1 MPVKVLVVEDHIPSL
16 ELISDV
22 LSSVEAEVRPMSDSA
37 DASAL
42 VEKERFDGIFLD
54 LQMPKVHG
62 LELVKRIRESS
73 CNKSTAIIV
82 ITGDRER
89 RTMQSVFNQ
98 GATFFLEKPIDR
110 HRLLRLFRAVRGTLS
125 YNRRQFARISFR
137 AEVTYEAKGVTARGT
152 SSNLS
157 LGGILF
163 EAPKLRIGDTVRLSF
178 RLPSTSVL
186 VDALGKV
193 VRVDERNRAGVRF
206 IDVTEAAKHAIQEL
220 IDREQ

>member
-1 MPVKVLVVEDHIPSL
+1 MSLKVLVVEDHVPSL
-16 ELISDV
+16 ELISEV
-22 LSSVEAEVRPMSDSA
+22 LSSTDAEVRPMSDSEE
-37 DASAL
+37 ASAL
-42 VEKERFDGIFLD
+42 IETERFDGIFLD

-62 LELVKRIRESS
+62 RELVKRIRESS

-82 ITGDRER
+82 ITGNRER
-89 RTMQSVFNQ
+89 RTMQSVFKE

-110 HRLLRLFRAVRGTLS
+110 PRLLRLFRAVRGTLS
-125 YNRRQFARISFR
+125 NNRRQFVRISFR
-137 AEVTYEAKGVTARGT
+137 AEVTYECKGLVARGV

-163 EAPKLRIGDTVRLSF
+163 EAPQLRGGDAVRLSF
-178 RLPSTSVL
+178 RLPSTNVL

-206 IDVTEAAKHAIQEL
+206 IDVNEAAKQAIREL
-220 IDREQ
+220 VDREQ

>member
-1 MPVKVLVVEDHIPSL
+1 MSLKVLVVEDHVPSL
-16 ELISDV
+16 ELISEV
-22 LSSVEAEVRPMSDSA
+22 LASTDAEVRPMSDSEE
-37 DASAL
+37 ASAL

-62 LELVKRIRESS
+62 RELVKRIRESS

-82 ITGDRER
+82 ITGDRGR
-89 RTMQSVFNQ
+89 RTMQSVFKE

-137 AEVTYEAKGVTARGT
+137 AEVTYESKGVVARGI

-163 EAPKLRIGDTVRLSF
+163 EAPQLRSGDAVRLSF
-178 RLPSTSVL
+178 RLPSTNVL

-193 VRVDERNRAGVRF
+193 VRVDERHRAGVRF
-206 IDVTEAAKHAIQEL
+206 IDVNETAKNAIQEL
-220 IDREQ
+220 VDREQ

>member
-1 MPVKVLVVEDHIPSL
+1 MALKVLVVENHIPSL
-16 ELISDV
+16 NLISKV
-22 LSSVEAEVRPMSDSA
+22 LSSVDAQVRPARDSQE
-37 DASAL
+37 ASAL
-42 VEKERFDGIFLD
+42 IGKERFGGIFLD

-82 ITGDRER
+82 ITADRER
-89 RTMQSVFNQ
+89 RTIQSVFNE

-110 HRLLRLFRAVRGTLS
+110 RRLLRLFRAVRGFS
-125 YNRRQFARISFR
+125 HISFR
-137 AEVTYEAKGVTARGT
+137 AEVTYESKGITALGT

-163 EAPKLRIGDTVRLSF
+163 EAPRLRSGDAVRLSF
-178 RLPSTSVL
+178 RLPSTNVL

-193 VRVDERNRAGVRF
+193 VRLDEQNRAGVRF
-206 IDVTEAAKHAIQEL
+206 IDINEAGQHAIQEL
-220 IDREQ
+220 VDREQ

>member
-1 MPVKVLVVEDHIPSL
+1 MSVKVLVVEDHIPSL

-22 LSSVEAEVRPMSDSA
+22 LSSVEAEVRPMSDSE

-42 VEKERFDGIFLD
+42 VEQERFDGIFLD

-125 YNRRQFARISFR
+125 YNRRQSARISFQ
-137 AEVTYEAKGVTARGT
+137 ADVTYQSKGVTARGT

-163 EAPKLRIGDTVRLSF
+163 EAPQLRIGDAVRLSF
-178 RLPSTSVL
+178 RLPSTNVL

-206 IDVTEAAKHAIQEL
+206 IDVNEKAKHAIREL
-220 IDREQ
+220 VDREQ